1 MCVYDEY
8 LMSGGREREI
18 KGGLLLCCAT
28 MIRSGKEGVV
38 VSQAGQ
44 LADISLGVDSGLGYI
59 LFYPMAPKKGTLSN
73 TTK

>member
-1 MCVYDEY
+1 M
-8 LMSGGREREI
+8 GGASARERET
-18 KGGLLLCCAT
+18 KGVLRCAT

-38 VSQAGQ
+38 DSQAGQ
-44 LADISLGVDSGLGYI
+44 LADISLGVDGGLGYI